1 MIQTQNDPGVL
12 AHLHASRYWYRWG
25 RRTAATQMLLAIP
38 APIAIS
44 AIVAAQQNPDA
55 RAFSV
60 AFGISAS
67 LLDALV
73 LDPAQQ
79 ALRQRGAKEQ
89 EMFDCQVLELPW
101 PELRGGERPL
111 PEETTHASRKYRG
124 TPLTNWYPPET
135 QGLDDGVARLACQRL
150 NAWWD
155 ADLRKK
161 WQRSI
166 LVLIL
171 ATFAIVLGVGWNAGR
186 RLPELVTA
194 VYAPVAPL
202 VLWAFRER
210 RRHQQAGALSE
221 RIRDSA
227 QKAMD
232 RAIAEPGDEVRLA
245 AIAREIQDSL
255 FDRPPDGSVSARY
268 RPAHAKRQL
277 PEDCH

>member
-1 MIQTQNDPGVL
+1 
-12 AHLHASRYWYRWG
+12 
-25 RRTAATQMLLAIP
+25 MLVAIP

-44 AIVAAQQNPDA
+44 ALVATQQNPNA
-55 RAFSV
+55 KAFSV

-89 EMFDCQVLELPW
+89 EMFDCDVLELPW
-101 PELRGGERPL
+101 PELRGGDKPL
-111 PEETTHASRKYRG
+111 PEDTARASGKYRG
-124 TPLTNWYPPET
+124 PALKNWYPPET
-135 QGLDDGVARLACQRL
+135 LGLGDGAARLACQRL

-161 WQRSI
+161 WLRTI
-166 LVLIL
+166 AVFIV
-171 ATFAIVLGVGWNAGR
+171 ATFAIVLGIGWKAGW

-210 RRHQQAGALSE
+210 RRHQQAAALSE
-221 RIRDSA
+221 RIRDCA
-227 QKAMD
+227 QKEMN
-232 RAIAEPGDEVRLA
+232 RAIDEPMDGVELA

-255 FDRPPDGSVSARY
+255 FDRRRTAPFLPDFIQRMQRESYLRTVTEVVQGLVKR
-268 RPAHAKRQL
+268 AKAGQ
-277 PEDCH
+277 P